1 MRRRRDGLGHGPRGS
16 GPGLGSSSIDTDLV
30 FALELADAADDITR
44 ARYRA
49 ADLVVETK
57 PDLTPVSEADRAAE
71 KALRARIEAECPRDG
86 VVGEEYGETKG
97 SSSRRWILDPI
108 DGTKSF
114 VRGIPAWGTLI
125 ALEQDGEMVVGVVSA
140 PALGRRWWA
149 SRGGGAFAD
158 GDQIRVSRVGALEDA
173 LLCFTSLTAFDEH
186 GMGDAFRSL
195 AARCWEARGFGDCW
209 AHVLVAEGSADLAV
223 EPIMNLWDNAALQ
236 VIVEE
241 AGGRFTDL
249 DGRPRSD
256 GGNAVTTNGL
266 LHDEV
271 LAVLAPRDEEP

>member
-1 MRRRRDGLGHGPRGS
+1 MPR
-16 GPGLGSSSIDTDLV
+16 
-30 FALELADAADDITR
+30 FR
-44 ARYRA
+44 AR
-49 ADLVVETK
+49 DLVVETK
-57 PDLTPVSEADRAAE
+57 PDLTPVSEADRATE
-71 KALRARIEAECPRDG
+71 QGLRARIEAERPNDG
-86 VVGEEYGETKG
+86 VVGEEFGETEG
-97 SSSRRWILDPI
+97 SGGRRWILDPI

-140 PALGRRWWA
+140 PALRRRWWA
-149 SRGGGAFAD
+149 SRGMGAFAD
-158 GDQIRVSRVGALEDA
+158 GERIRVSRVGALDDA
-173 LLCFTSLTAFDEH
+173 LLCFTSLTAFEEH
-186 GMGDAFRSL
+186 RMGDAFRSL

-223 EPIMNLWDNAALQ
+223 EPVMNLWDNAAVQ

-249 DGRPRSD
+249 EGRPRSD

-271 LAVLAPRDEEP
+271 LAVLARRDDEP